1 MTPERLMSR
10 INAMSPR
17 ERALA
22 MGAAAALALALVVV
36 LLSVV
41 RAQTPGTG
49 AAPGGTDPGG
59 TVAGASATPGPE
71 PSFTPSPLPEASVV
85 PALAPPAEAPISAV
99 IASPVA
105 AARTRAPAT
114 PTPSPDPA
122 VWRVEGV
129 ILEDATKLPIKE
141 VCIVIGPHGCQRGS
155 VRTDSRGVFYIDVP
169 QNPTVFY
176 DLYFVKDGFWTV
188 WFRIKPEGPSVYNLA
203 LTKS

>member
-1 MTPERLMSR
+1 VKRLEALTPRDRAVAIAVLGG
-10 INAMSPR
+10 I
-17 ERALA
+17 ALA
-22 MGAAAALALALVVV
+22 FALAFLWILRGGPPGP
-36 LLSVV
+36 LSASNTSDPAA
-41 RAQTPGTG
+41 RATT
-49 AAPGGTDPGG
+49 
-59 TVAGASATPGPE
+59 GPE
-71 PSFTPSPLPEASVV
+71 PSFTPSPLPEASIVV
-85 PALAPPAEAPISAV
+85 ALPPPPEAPISAV

-155 VRTDSRGVFYIDVP
+155 IRTDSRGVFYIDVP